1 MNGALN
7 PFDRAYEIIRKS
19 TSGAILLPQNP
30 SIDAAIAAVSLA
42 DAINTIVPSKHLSV
56 ACENPPKNDLVSP
69 ERIQNTITA
78 KGNNLIISFPYT
90 DGSIDK
96 VDYNIQGNSFNLVII
111 PRSESSKLNPEQV
124 RFSYTG
130 GTVDFIITMDAPTLN
145 SLGSI
150 YSDNQ
155 NIFQGKEIINI
166 DRHLTN
172 TMFGSVNIVD
182 KASSSLSEMVF
193 KLLSGL
199 PEVEINRE
207 TASNLYAGISAATNT
222 FSSYSV
228 NADTFEIASKL
239 LRLGAIKKRSTPH
252 QLVSP
257 KTSLNALPQENRTF
271 ESPKPMPVTEP
282 DQTPQDWL
290 KPKIFRGGGLI

>member
-7 PFDRAYEIIRKS
+7 PFGRAYEIIRKS

-30 SIDAAIAAVSLA
+30 SIDATLAAISLA
-42 DAINTIVPSKHLSV
+42 DVINTMVPSKHISI
-56 ACENPPKNDLVSP
+56 ACENPPKNDLISP
-69 ERIQNTITA
+69 DRIQTAITT

-150 YSDNQ
+150 YLDNQ
-155 NIFQGKEIINI
+155 QMFQGKEIINI

-172 TMFGSVNIVD
+172 AMFGSVNVVD

-207 TASNLYAGISAATNT
+207 TASSLYAGISAATNT

-239 LRLGAIKKRSTPH
+239 LRLGAVKKRLASLQP
-252 QLVSP
+252 LAP
-257 KTSLNALPQENRTF
+257 KTPLNAF
-271 ESPKPMPVTEP
+271 DSPKPAPVQEA

>member
-7 PFDRAYEIIRKS
+7 SFDRAYEIIRKG
-19 TSGAILLPQNP
+19 TTGAILLPQNP
-30 SIDAAIAAVSLA
+30 SIDAAIAAISFA
-42 DAINTIVPSKHLSV
+42 DTVNTMVPSKHLSV
-56 ACENPPKNDLVSP
+56 ACENPPKNDFISP
-69 ERIQNTITA
+69 DRIQTSVIT

-96 VDYNIQGNSFNLVII
+96 VDYNIQGSSFNLVII

-150 YSDNQ
+150 YLDNQ
-155 NIFQGKEIINI
+155 NLFQGKEIVNI

-182 KASSSLSEMVF
+182 KTSSSLSEMVF
-193 KLLSGL
+193 KFLSGL

-207 TASNLYAGISAATNT
+207 TASNLYAGITLATNT

-239 LRLGAIKKRSTPH
+239 LRLGAIKKRPITH
-252 QLVSP
+252 QSVSP
-257 KTSLNALPQENRTF
+257 KTSFNAPPFQQENRTF
-271 ESPKPMPVTEP
+271 ESSKTVPEP
-282 DQTPQDWL
+282 DQKPQDWL